1 MNPHQIVE
9 RPRRVRL
16 PIEILVMIVEL
27 PIQKDSKAI
36 LRASDPITK
45 WLLAFTRVCKATYP
59 TASKLLWRYCL
70 CIDSKQRALDFMRF
84 LANPLYYPSR
94 EPWKVRDE
102 ARLFLAPFPQKTE
115 PQDSNGETEPEVPS
129 APVEEAELQATDPQ
143 EPPIHRSNP
152 SGPMNPADSDDSS
165 EISDSS
171 DSGSVRSFIFRYP
184 PSPLNDL
191 ETARTTHGIL
201 ATLAPILKT
210 LIIDM
215 PLRSL
220 HPPADEK
227 GIRRILRRGFE
238 ALVNLEEFVS
248 VHDDLFLDATLDPE
262 MEENVWSTCWPKL
275 RRLCLFG
282 QEVDE
287 KLWAT
292 MAHHRHLETVVL
304 SGPTPHYYQVPGW
317 DIKGLW
323 FENLPGKRRYPRKL
337 SLVLVN
343 CIGKEADLR
352 RFAASWKKLDP
363 KNRLNIRN
371 FTLQAPLVKAY
382 DGAIETWPLLAADLC
397 QYWITEK
404 ALDGG
409 LWDVVRKKH
418 EAWLRDPG
426 PLKPRAQY
434 Y

>member
-84 LANPLYYPSR
+84 LANPLYYPPR
-94 EPWKVRDE
+94 DPWKVRDE
-102 ARLFLAPFPQKTE
+102 ARLFLAPFPQQIE
-115 PQDSNGETEPEVPS
+115 PQDSDGESEPEVPS
-129 APVEEAELQATDPQ
+129 APEEAEPQTIEPQ
-143 EPPIHRSNP
+143 EPSNYGSNP
-152 SGPMNPADSDDSS
+152 SRPMNSADSDDSS
-165 EISDSS
+165 EVSDSS
-171 DSGSVRSFIFRYP
+171 DDSSVRSFIFRYP

-220 HPPADEK
+220 HPSNDEK
-227 GIRRILRRGFE
+227 GIRKILRRGFE

-248 VHDDLFLDATLDPE
+248 VHDNLFLAATLTPS
-262 MEENVWSTCWPKL
+262 MEENVWSTYWPKL
-275 RRLCLFG
+275 RRLSLFG

-287 KLWAT
+287 ALWAT
-292 MAHHRHLETVVL
+292 MAKARHLETVIL
-304 SGPTPHYYQVPGW
+304 SGPTPHYYQDPGW
-317 DIKGLW
+317 DIKGHW
-323 FENLPGKRRYPRKL
+323 FEYLPGKRRYPRKL
-337 SLVLVN
+337 SLVLLN
-343 CIGKEADLR
+343 CTGQEADLR

-371 FTLQAPLVKAY
+371 FTIQAPLVKAY
-382 DGAIETWPLLAADLC
+382 DGEMETWPLYGADLC
-397 QYWITEK
+397 QHWITEK
-404 ALDGG
+404 ALDGT
-409 LWDVVRKKH
+409 LWKDVQKKH

-426 PLKPRAQY
+426 PLKRRKQY